1 MKYFGQPEFQ
11 HGEVPAVGVLLAN
24 LGTPDA
30 PDTPALRRYL
40 REFLLDP
47 RVIELPRALWWLI
60 LHLFVL
66 PTRPAKSAA
75 LYRKVWT
82 PEGSPLLVITSR
94 QAAALQQVL
103 SARDRHAGPRRG
115 RHALRQ
121 PVGAVGAA
129 RARRQGVPAAF
140 WCCRSTR
147 STRR

>member
-47 RVIELPRALWWLI
+47 RVIEMPRALWWLI

-66 PTRPAKSAA
+66 PFRPAKSAA

-82 PEGSPLLVITSR
+82 PEGSPLLVITNR
-94 QAAALQQVL
+94 QAAALQEVL

-121 PVGAVGAA
+121 PVGPRRRCASSPPRGAGA
-129 RARRQGVPAAF
+129 S